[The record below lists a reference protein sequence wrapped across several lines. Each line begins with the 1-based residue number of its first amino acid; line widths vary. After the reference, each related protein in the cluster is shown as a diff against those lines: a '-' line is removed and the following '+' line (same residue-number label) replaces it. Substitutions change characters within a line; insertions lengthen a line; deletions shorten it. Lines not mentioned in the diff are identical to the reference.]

1 MTIKYIFKAIRFML
15 GVVNPELN
23 KNNKD
28 NIIIIWIEN
37 LKHIDII
44 YYPRKQMIL
53 THRGKLDG
61 CRRYY

>member
-28 NIIIIWIEN
+28 NIIIIWIERHN
-37 LKHIDII
+37 FII
-44 YYPRKQMIL
+44 
-53 THRGKLDG
+53 
-61 CRRYY
+61 